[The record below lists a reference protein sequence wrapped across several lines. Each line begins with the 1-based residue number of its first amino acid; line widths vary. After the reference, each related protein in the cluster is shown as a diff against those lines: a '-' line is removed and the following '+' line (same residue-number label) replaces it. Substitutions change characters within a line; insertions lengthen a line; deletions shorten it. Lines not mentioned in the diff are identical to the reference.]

1 MKEKKELASTKSK
14 PASKKKRDGR
24 KYPGFDKGVNSR
36 TRWEYLDQDYIDKL
50 SPKDK
55 KYLSDFMCEWMSGNF
70 QHEGKKLHKT
80 GQEKRDCYNR
90 NNARN
95 RDVYAIKKATGY
107 LAPIEDHAQALE
119 SKHISKDSNED
130 ALIDLIDSTLVP
142 EQAKDSELIKSDKR
156 SRKSSNNDT

>member
-1 MKEKKELASTKSK
+1 MSTKSK
-14 PASKKKRDGR
+14 PASKSKKRDGR

-70 QHEGKKLHKT
+70 QHDGKKMHKT

-119 SKHISKDSNED
+119 SSHISKDSNED
-130 ALIDLIDSTLVP
+130 AIIELIDSTLLP
-142 EQAKDSELIKSDKR
+142 EEVSNTKLLKSN
-156 SRKSSNNDT
+156 KSGGKSTDNDT

>member
-1 MKEKKELASTKSK
+1 VSTKSK
-14 PASKKKRDGR
+14 PASKSKKRDGR

-70 QHEGKKLHKT
+70 QHDGKKMHKT

-119 SKHISKDSNED
+119 SSHISKDSNED
-130 ALIDLIDSTLVP
+130 AIIELIDSTLLP
-142 EQAKDSELIKSDKR
+142 EEVSNTKLLKSN
-156 SRKSSNNDT
+156 KSGGKSTDNDT